1 MEHMQ
6 EQDLANVMD
15 TIKMQDERQV
25 TFATPDVTLRSRKR
39 SFHQNGVSS
48 DEENTRRGMSERA
61 RSEIQASEL
70 KQKSQSQRDLGL
82 YSRPPAAISR
92 NNTRPITE
100 SPKVPLRQED
110 SQE

>member
-15 TIKMQDERQV
+15 TMKMQDERQV
-25 TFATPDVTLRSRKR
+25 TFATPRNDVALRSRKR
-39 SFHQNGVSS
+39 SFHQSGVSS

-70 KQKSQSQRDLGL
+70 KQKS
-82 YSRPPAAISR
+82 
-92 NNTRPITE
+92 
-100 SPKVPLRQED
+100 
-110 SQE
+110 